1 MTLKA
6 ESTID
11 TLTAIHLPMS
21 ERVLDKLADI
31 LFVTDELL
39 DMLGTNER
47 PPDRTTLVVE
57 RSVRQVY
64 EQVNDLMQQLA
75 D

>member
-1 MTLKA
+1 MKA
-6 ESTID
+6 EATID
-11 TLTAIHLPMS
+11 TLTAVHLPMS

-39 DMLGTNER
+39 DMLGTYER
-47 PPDRTTLVVE
+47 GPDRTTLVVE

>member
-1 MTLKA
+1 MKA
-6 ESTID
+6 ETTID
-11 TLTAIHLPMS
+11 VVTAVHLPMS

-39 DMLGTNER
+39 DMLGTHDR
-47 PPDRTTLVVE
+47 APDRTTLVVE